1 MKYLMKL
8 ACVVS
13 SRDLNLGN
21 LVHVPWMERFSCI
34 VITIKRT
41 LENEGNG
48 MFVKGVE
55 EIKVR
60 KEIQALNDRMVSE

>member
-1 MKYLMKL
+1 
-8 ACVVS
+8 
-13 SRDLNLGN
+13 
-21 LVHVPWMERFSCI
+21 MERFSCI